1 MSLCSCSA
9 CCLGNFFLF
18 VKNTNLD
25 LLQVDVLIML
35 RHVIIMGT
43 KCSVFVFLVSTLI
56 EPFAKLQLIP

>member
-1 MSLCSCSA
+1 MHVVLA
-9 CCLGNFFLF
+9 IFLF
-18 VKNTNLD
+18 VKSTNLD